1 MGKHVHIVGA
11 FEAKTH
17 LADLLRRVDNGEEF
31 VIERRGRPV
40 ARLIPYS
47 KGARSPTL
55 AETVEEMRSVRSGLK
70 GPFDIR
76 ELISEGRHE

>member
-1 MGKHVHIVGA
+1 MEKHVHVVGA

-40 ARLIPYS
+40 AKLVPYS
-47 KGARSPTL
+47 KDDHQPTL
-55 AETVEEMRSVRSGLK
+55 SETVEEMRSVRSRLK
-70 GPFDIR
+70 GPLDIR
-76 ELISEGRHE
+76 TLISEGRRE